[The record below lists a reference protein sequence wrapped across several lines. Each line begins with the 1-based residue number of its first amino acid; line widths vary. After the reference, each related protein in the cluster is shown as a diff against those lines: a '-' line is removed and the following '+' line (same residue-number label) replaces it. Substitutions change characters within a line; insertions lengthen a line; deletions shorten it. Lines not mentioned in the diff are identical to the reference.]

1 MSRLARIAIIFRI
14 TSSTRLHLMTQITAY
29 FAHKNAA
36 QNARENLQNTPNI
49 DASRM
54 HIWNDVD
61 ASSSQGA
68 ESGAIIGG
76 ALFCVSGLLGG
87 AALGG
92 TYDDISSSSSSTQS
106 ARLVIKV
113 HTNDERILEE
123 QTMRDAGAKR
133 VAISVSTC

>member
-1 MSRLARIAIIFRI
+1 
-14 TSSTRLHLMTQITAY
+14 
-29 FAHKNAA
+29 
-36 QNARENLQNTPNI
+36 
-49 DASRM
+49 M
-54 HIWNDVD
+54 HIWNDVG
-61 ASSSQGA
+61 ASSSSSQGA

-76 ALFCVSGLLGG
+76 ALFCISGLLGS
-87 AALGG
+87 AALGD